1 MRLAVFGSANFDYL
15 VSSPAPPAHGVSQL
29 ASAMVR
35 RPGGQGMN
43 QAIAAARLH
52 DDVSFTGCVG
62 DDDHGAALRGAL
74 VAEGLDATTVAVVDG
89 IPTGTAFVLLTSGG
103 HSITVDPG
111 ANLHLPAETI
121 DDVFSSNDRPAIVL
135 LQGELGPELFSRL
148 VDASGTA
155 RIVANLAPIVP
166 LDPSDFSRLDPVVVN
181 RAEAASL
188 IGAPVDTV
196 GDGIRAAEA
205 LSSRARSAVVTLGAD
220 GAAWASAKRSA
231 HVPPRR
237 AGRVVD
243 VSGAGDGFSGAL
255 AAGLARGHE
264 LADAVRFAVDAAL
277 LVVERQGVLD
287 SLPYTAEIEAL
298 RAQTDTAP

>member
-1 MRLAVFGSANFDYL
+1 MRLAVFGSANLDYL
-15 VSSPAPPAHGVSQL
+15 VSTPAPPADGLSQI

-62 DDDHGAALRGAL
+62 DDDHGAALRAAL
-74 VAEGLDATTVAVVDG
+74 VAEGLDTTTLAVVDG
-89 IPTGTAFVLLTSGG
+89 VPTGTAFVVLTGGG

-111 ANLHLPAETI
+111 ANLHLPGQTI
-121 DDVFSSNDRPAIVL
+121 EDVFSSADRPAVVL
-135 LQGELGPELFSRL
+135 LQGELGSELFSRL
-148 VDASGTA
+148 VNAAGTA
-155 RIVANLAPIVP
+155 RVVANLAPIVP
-166 LDPSDFSRLDPVVVN
+166 LDPSTFSRLDPVVVN

-188 IGAPVDTV
+188 IGAAVDTV
-196 GDGIRAAEA
+196 ADGLRAAELLA
-205 LSSRARSAVVTLGAD
+205 TRARASVVTLGED

-231 HVPPRR
+231 HVPLRR
-237 AGRVVD
+237 PGRVVD

-255 AAGLARGHE
+255 AAGLARGYALE
-264 LADAVRFAVDAAL
+264 EAVRFGVDAAL

-287 SLPYTAEIEAL
+287 SLPYLAEVEAL
-298 RAQTDTAP
+298 